1 MSMSTMST
9 IFSENAEQSSSTQF
23 SDELTTAL
31 AAGRWWAIVEVSHP
45 ISEEPEYGDL
55 ISGQWGETVEAGE
68 ASCPTSLVFSVASEK
83 AQRMFQHSGFS
94 DAKLKT
100 TKQRR
105 QKTMQG
111 APVPSRSKQ
120 GTPVP
125 ASSDKGDL
133 TTKQWRQNTM
143 QGAPFAAM
151 AKQGASVPASSEKGD
166 LTSSLVFSDSSEKA
180 PNSD

>member
-9 IFSENAEQSSSTQF
+9 IFSENAEQSSSTEF

-31 AAGRWWAIVEVSHP
+31 AAGRWWAIMEVSHP

-68 ASCPTSLVFSVASEK
+68 ASCPTSLVFSDASQK
-83 AQRMFQHSGFS
+83 SQRRFQHSGFS
-94 DAKLKT
+94 DATLKT
-100 TKQRR
+100 TKQWR
-105 QKTMQG
+105 QKTTQG

-120 GTPVP
+120 GAPV
-125 ASSDKGDL
+125 S
-133 TTKQWRQNTM
+133 
-143 QGAPFAAM
+143 
-151 AKQGASVPASSEKGD
+151 ASSEKGD

-180 PNSD
+180 PNSDLSDATLKTMEQQRKQRKKKHQGLL